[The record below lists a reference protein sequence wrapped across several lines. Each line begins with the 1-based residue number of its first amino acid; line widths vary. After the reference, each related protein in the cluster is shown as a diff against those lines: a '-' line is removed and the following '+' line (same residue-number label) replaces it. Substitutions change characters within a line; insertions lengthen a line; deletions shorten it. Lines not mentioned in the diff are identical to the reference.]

1 MTGICSFNG
10 LTQGLSSYAHDLAI
24 KDAPLRDLLKGKTAF
39 VWGPDQEESFKQ
51 VKEILTSPPVLKN
64 FNPHLET
71 QVVTDA
77 SRLGVGFILR
87 QRDKAGQWRLIQCG
101 SRALNGPESRYA
113 VCEIEAIGIL
123 YAIQKCRHYLLG
135 MAEFEVATDHKSLKG
150 VFAKD
155 LASVENV
162 RLRRCMERLQ
172 EYNFKITH
180 IVM

>member
-77 SRLGVGFILR
+77 SHLSVGFILR
-87 QRDKAGQWRLIQCG
+87 QRDSG
-101 SRALNGPESRYA
+101 
-113 VCEIEAIGIL
+113 
-123 YAIQKCRHYLLG
+123 
-135 MAEFEVATDHKSLKG
+135 D
-150 VFAKD
+150 
-155 LASVENV
+155 
-162 RLRRCMERLQ
+162 
-172 EYNFKITH
+172 
-180 IVM
+180 

>member
-1 MTGICSFNG
+1 M
-10 LTQGLSSYAHDLAI
+10 
-24 KDAPLRDLLKGKTAF
+24 
-39 VWGPDQEESFKQ
+39 
-51 VKEILTSPPVLKN
+51 LKN

-113 VCEIEAIGIL
+113 ICEIEAIGIL

-135 MAEFEVATDHKSLKG
+135 MA
-150 VFAKD
+150 
-155 LASVENV
+155 
-162 RLRRCMERLQ
+162 
-172 EYNFKITH
+172 
-180 IVM
+180 